1 MNVSRWFLA
10 LIILGLSSSIA
21 MADSVD
27 PKFVPI
33 GGTGSIIL
41 TSPTDPAF
49 QISFIRNGN
58 VGTVDCGSFGG
69 PSDDRCIN
77 PDNTEFVNFSHQTWS
92 AITLEITHQSLG
104 LVFSTLNNDIDPY
117 FAHSAF
123 GLLEN
128 GDAFVTFFG
137 IDSTHPGILSADSC
151 TPQIEGPPICT
162 GPTANDGALRL
173 YDFSVLSDVNDM
185 GDGQSFTAQ
194 GTAQGTTTP
203 VPEPATVLLALVG
216 GLLLFLFKRR

>member
-1 MNVSRWFLA
+1 VKIPRWSLT
-10 LIILGLSSSIA
+10 LILLGLSGSIA

-49 QISFIRNGN
+49 QISFTKNGN

-77 PDNTEFVNFSHQTWS
+77 PHNTEFVNFSHQTWS

-104 LVFSTLNNDIDPY
+104 LVFSTLDNAIDPY

-123 GLLEN
+123 GHLEN

-151 TPQIEGPPICT
+151 TPQIEGPPICS
-162 GPTANDGALRL
+162 GPTANDGTLRL

-185 GDGQSFTAQ
+185 RNGQSFTAQ
-194 GTAQGTTTP
+194 GTATP

-216 GLLLFLFKRR
+216 GLLLFLFKRP